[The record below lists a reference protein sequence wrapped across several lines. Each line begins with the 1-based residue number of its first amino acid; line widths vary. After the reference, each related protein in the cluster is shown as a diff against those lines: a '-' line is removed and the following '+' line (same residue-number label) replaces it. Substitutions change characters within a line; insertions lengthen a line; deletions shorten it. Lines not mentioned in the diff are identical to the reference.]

1 MPHKDKNY
9 DFIQR
14 LSQVLAPGPTEF
26 PYRRNYES
34 VKRVAKSI
42 EDWLAA
48 PTTVK
53 PTAMKTLQVQI
64 EPGFQGSL
72 GQQLNVVLDIPD
84 RHVRDTLFRV
94 YLQPSGEINLD
105 LYGEETVPCTDE
117 GEMQEKILEFLGEPE
132 NKSRLNMYKDLLTQ

>member
-1 MPHKDKNY
+1 MPPKDKHYPDKN
-9 DFIQR
+9 FEFVQR
-14 LSQVLAPGPTEF
+14 LSQVLAPGPGEF

-42 EDWLAA
+42 EDWLAQPA
-48 PTTVK
+48 G
-53 PTAMKTLQVQI
+53 MKKLQVQI

-105 LYGEETVPCTDE
+105 LYGEEPVACADE
-117 GEMQEKILEFLGEPE
+117 SDMQEKILQFLGDTE
-132 NKSRLNMYKDLLTQ
+132 NKSRLNMYKDMLTQ

>member
-14 LSQVLAPGPTEF
+14 LNQVLAPGPTEF

-42 EDWLAA
+42 EDWLGQPAA
-48 PTTVK
+48 AK
-53 PTAMKTLQVQI
+53 KLHVQI

-105 LYGEETVPCTDE
+105 LYGEETVACADE
-117 GEMQEKILEFLGEPE
+117 ADMQEKILQFLGEPE
-132 NKSRLNMYKDLLTQ
+132 NKGRLNMYKDMLTQ